1 MTTTFEQPAI
11 DFDALDEV
19 QHVDL
24 AAIKAEYRAIVEIVS
39 HDWLKGDEDFAT
51 FVAVLMLCRQGV
63 DRVIS
68 QNDVRVRL
76 LEDTIKGLRCSI
88 EPHRYSAFWS
98 RAQAEGLIERARGP
112 VGEKLFDETKGS
124 PTGNDGKPQALY
136 RWIREAA

>member
-1 MTTTFEQPAI
+1 MTTFAQVEL

-24 AAIKAEYRAIVEIVS
+24 DAIRAEYKAIVEIVS

-63 DRVIS
+63 DQVIS

-76 LEDTIKGLRCSI
+76 LEDTVKGPRCSI
-88 EPHRYSAFWS
+88 EPHRYSGFWS
-98 RAQAEGLIERARGP
+98 RAQVEGLIERARGP
-112 VGEKLFDETKGS
+112 VGEKLFDITEGS

-136 RWIREAA
+136 RWIREAS